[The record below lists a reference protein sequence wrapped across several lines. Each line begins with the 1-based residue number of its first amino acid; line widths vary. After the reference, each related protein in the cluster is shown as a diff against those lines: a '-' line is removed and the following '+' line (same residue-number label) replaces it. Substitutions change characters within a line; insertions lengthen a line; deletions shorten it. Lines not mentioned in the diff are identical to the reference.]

1 MSGRRGNQWSKLEK
15 PQLVVRLRQGQG
27 WEMQMRLVGGQQG
40 SVREEGSV
48 QHLGSDDGTL
58 RLSLDGGQLRRV

>member
-27 WEMQMRLVGGQQG
+27 WEMQMRIVGGQQG
-40 SVREEGSV
+40 LVLEEGSV
-48 QHLGSDDGTL
+48 QHLGLDDGTS
-58 RLSLDGGQLRRV
+58 RLSSDGGQLRRV